1 MNETHSIIET
11 WNISSRITLYVL
23 SAIQPEALADNL
35 GARAWSVGRH
45 FAHLHNN
52 RLAWMEQ
59 YPEFIAGVV
68 DKIPGDQQVDK
79 SILQRSLEQSA
90 QAMTNVLTRGLEKGK
105 ISGFKRS
112 VEVFIGYLI
121 AHEAYHISEISVILT
136 QCGHRLDKEVA
147 WGIWEWDKR

>member
-1 MNETHSIIET
+1 MSETHPIIET

-23 SAIQPEALADNL
+23 DAIQPEALADNL

-52 RLAWMEQ
+52 RIAWMKQ
-59 YPEFIAGVV
+59 YPDFVAHLSEVSGDRPD
-68 DKIPGDQQVDK
+68 DKTLLRQ
-79 SILQRSLEQSA
+79 SLESSA
-90 QAMTNVLTRGLEKGK
+90 QAMTNVLAYGLEKGK

-112 VEVFIGYLI
+112 VEAFIGYLV